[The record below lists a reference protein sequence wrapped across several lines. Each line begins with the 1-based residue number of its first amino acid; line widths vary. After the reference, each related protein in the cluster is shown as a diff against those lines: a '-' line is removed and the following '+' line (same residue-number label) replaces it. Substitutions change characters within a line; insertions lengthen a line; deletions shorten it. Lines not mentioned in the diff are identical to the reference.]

1 MSLLDFRTLTLRIDS
16 STKGAV
22 AEGFASL
29 SQGDSV
35 KLVLTNLPGADA
47 ASLAVYLFSDAVS
60 PVALITPITSFAAV
74 PDRHDSFYASADIS
88 SSALTLALA
97 AVKPG
102 DPLTVR
108 LYVADDNVTW
118 ADCDIDIYR
127 TPHLAQSSWPAPTAP
142 FARTDTVILR
152 SDLLAGVTPIIAMP
166 TLTAAQREARFTAL
180 LSLLSTLAQPA

>member
-1 MSLLDFRTLTLRIDS
+1 MSLLDFRTLTLRVDP

-35 KLVLTNLPGADA
+35 KLILTNLPGADA
-47 ASLAVYLFSDAVS
+47 ESLAVYLFSDAVS
-60 PVALITPITSFAAV
+60 PVALITPVSTFAAV

-88 SSALTLALA
+88 SAALTSALA

-108 LYVADDNVTW
+108 LYVADDNVVW
-118 ADCDIDIYR
+118 ADCDLDILR
-127 TPHLAQSSWPAPTAP
+127 SPHLSQESWPDPEAP

-152 SDLLAGVTPIIAMP
+152 SALLAGVTPIIAMP
-166 TLTAAQREARFTAL
+166 TLTAAQREARITAL
-180 LSLLSTLAQPA
+180 LSLLSTLSQPA